1 MLILTEKGI
10 IAARDFLGRTPLV
23 IGRRGTDYTVASE
36 SHSFINL
43 GFQTIRYVEPG
54 EAIFISHDGLEQI
67 IAPSGK
73 MQICSFLW
81 IYYGYPVAQ
90 YEDINAEEVRYK
102 LGLMMGKNDD
112 IEADFVSAIPDS
124 GIGMALGYAAGKGIP
139 YKRGVLKYTP
149 TWSRSFMPVNQESR
163 DLVAKM
169 KLIPSRKV
177 LEGKD
182 VVFCDDS
189 IVRGTQLRDQVK
201 MLYNSG
207 VKHIHI
213 RISCPP
219 LIHGCN
225 FLNFSASKTDMELIA
240 RRCIEELEGGQIR
253 NLDAYRDETS
263 KEYAA
268 MVEKIRQHVGVDT
281 LKFNSLDIVCNAI
294 GLPKEKICTHCFD
307 GSSYDIGETD
317 LNQLTMELQ

>member
-1 MLILTEKGI
+1 
-10 IAARDFLGRTPLV
+10 
-23 IGRRGTDYTVASE
+23 
-36 SHSFINL
+36 
-43 GFQTIRYVEPG
+43 
-54 EAIFISHDGLEQI
+54 
-67 IAPSGK
+67 
-73 MQICSFLW
+73 
-81 IYYGYPVAQ
+81 
-90 YEDINAEEVRYK
+90 
-102 LGLMMGKNDD
+102 
-112 IEADFVSAIPDS
+112 
-124 GIGMALGYAAGKGIP
+124 
-139 YKRGVLKYTP
+139 
-149 TWSRSFMPVNQESR
+149 MPVNQESR